1 MLGEGLVKGLFGEKG
16 LAGNVID
23 VLRTTGVL
31 ADPEQELKVRQAL
44 MDYEVKIG
52 QQEIEDRASARAM
65 QIAALS
71 QDDLFSK
78 RFLYYFA
85 SALALL
91 TFGYIVLATFVPIP
105 TENVRLADMAS
116 GILLGTVLTTVVA
129 FFFGSSAGSARKTGM
144 IDRLTK

>member
-52 QQEIEDRASARAM
+52 QQEVEDRASARAM
-65 QIAALS
+65 QVAALG

-85 SALALL
+85 SALAFL